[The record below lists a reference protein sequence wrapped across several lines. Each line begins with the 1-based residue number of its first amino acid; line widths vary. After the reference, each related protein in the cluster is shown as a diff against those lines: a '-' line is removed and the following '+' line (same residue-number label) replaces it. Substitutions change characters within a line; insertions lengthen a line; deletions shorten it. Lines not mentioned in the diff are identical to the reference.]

1 MNKNLYR
8 IVFNQARGMLM
19 VVADIAASGRA
30 ASSPSSGV
38 GHTQRRRVSALSP
51 LSFRLLIALGCI
63 SLSAQAAIVAD
74 GSAPGNQ
81 QPTIISSANG
91 TPQVNIQTPSSGGVS
106 RNAYRQFDV
115 DNRGVILNNGRG
127 VNQTQIAGLVDGNPW
142 LARGEASVILNE
154 VNSRDPSQL
163 NGYIE
168 VAGRKAQVVIAN
180 PAGITCE
187 GCGFINANRA
197 TLTTGQA
204 QLNNGQLT
212 GYDVERGEIVIQGK
226 GLDSRGQDHTDLIAR
241 SVKVN
246 AGIWANELNITTG
259 RNQVDAAHQNINT
272 NAADG
277 RHRPAVA
284 VDVANL
290 GGMYAGKIRLIGTET
305 GVGVHNAGEIGAS
318 AGDIVI
324 TADGMLVN
332 RGQISS
338 AQQLAVNTPSG
349 IENSGVL
356 YGKGNTQ
363 LTTAGKL
370 SNSGT
375 VAAAGDTL
383 IRAAEVNSSR
393 NSVLGAGIKSDN
405 SAITRGTLDIKARG
419 QLTAQGKNISGTA
432 QTFNANRIDLSGS
445 QTQSGDLTFTT
456 EGGDIDLTGANLF
469 ANRRLSVS
477 TPSLLRTDKA
487 NLFAEQIA
495 LDAQALANVGG
506 VITQTGLTDFN
517 LNLPG
522 DIDNR
527 DGTLLT
533 RGNFLL
539 QAEHLTSNS
548 QSLLG
553 AGIQSDGKLA
563 PRGDLNVTTRHALI
577 AQGKTLTAG
586 TLALSGSRL
595 DLTDSLTQA
604 KYMRLTATEGDIALT
619 GATVMAANTLF
630 ADTRQILRSDKAYLT
645 ADQINLTA
653 YSLSNV
659 EGRVVQKGS
668 GDFRLDLPG
677 YLDNRG
683 GVLLTKGNLALQ
695 AERLT
700 SNSQSLLGA
709 GIQADG
715 SKASKGDLQANTTQ
729 ALIAQGQ
736 NVAAGTMTL
745 SGSRVDLTG
754 SQTHASNITITAR
767 DGDVTTREA
776 TLITPGTLSM
786 TAVANPE
793 QTLNNR
799 GGKLHAD
806 NIQLNLAKLENSNG
820 EIAAATDLWLRLQS
834 DFIHQAGARLTA
846 GRDLL
851 FNSRGAL
858 INQYKL
864 EAGRD
869 MQLTALS
876 IRNTSADRN
885 TNADNSSLLAGRGLS
900 LSTDSLFN
908 RGAIYTT
915 GVGQFTV
922 NGNTENIGEIYTEQQ
937 LTFTATGNLANRG
950 VMQTRGEM
958 QLSAQGDVNN
968 SGMLYS
974 AGDQMRLSIAGN
986 LTNEGKLHVANGE
999 MRLLTEGNLD
1009 NRGSLY
1015 GAGNSDIT
1023 TQGNAV
1029 NTGSVY
1035 TQGALQWLTKGS
1047 VRNSASIAALG
1058 DLQLRANDLL
1068 SDNQSLMAAGL
1079 KADGSRSDSG
1089 NLAVSTEQ
1097 ALIAQGQNIAA
1108 GSLALAGSQIDL
1120 TGSQTQANAISL
1132 TAKSGDITL
1141 TSAVIKAATQLLVT
1155 QLAATRS
1162 SFIPP
1167 SSIPPSSTQSSSTQA
1182 SASPSAWLRTDKAS
1196 LIADQLTFDVQALS
1210 NLGGVIAQTGA
1221 TDFNLN
1227 LPGYLD
1233 NRGGTILSKGNVAIQ
1248 AQGLDSDSGSLLGAG
1263 VQSDGKLTNAGDL
1276 AVTVRQDLIAHG
1288 QSLAAG
1294 AMTLTG
1300 SGVDLTGSQTQARG
1314 ITITANKGDVSTQR
1328 ANILSL
1334 GSLAINAGANAG
1346 QTLNNQGGSL
1356 QANNIA
1362 LNLGQL
1368 DNRTGKIAASQD
1380 LVLGLQSDFNIL
1392 ADSTLQA
1399 GRDFSFTTHGALT
1412 NDGQLLAGRKLST
1425 RSNSLLNNGN
1435 IRAVQADLRA
1445 SGALTNRGEIL
1456 TRGGLSTD
1464 ANTLFNSGTLIGAT
1478 ATLNARERITN
1489 SGPNA
1494 LIGATDKNGTLA
1506 LLAPVIEN
1514 SDTVTRTDTAPT
1526 TTLLG
1531 MGKVILAGGQ
1541 DNSGNY
1547 SSAAQVLNLS
1557 GLIESGN
1564 DLLVYAKTLTNRRQ
1578 ILTATTDFIVGDTE
1592 TGAAYWTAENPDI
1605 PGGRY
1610 TQPPAGG
1617 PMNSDYI
1624 GTNYTS
1630 TVAYNRIDQISPEA
1644 QLLAGGNLTLQVGTL
1659 ENNWSKVSAQGVID
1673 LTGVTLQQDDWGSQ
1687 QRLVE
1692 QTTSSGE
1699 YRYRTYK
1706 GKLWGIAW
1714 GPEMKLRPNN
1724 QYASSI
1730 TAKTLTG
1737 SGTVINNTVINNGA
1751 APGAIVAPRDR
1762 DSTGKNIAVEFNG
1775 IALTLPRSGL
1785 YQLKTDKGDYAPG
1798 PEAALSLANISP
1810 PSSLDATGQRGVP
1823 PPSDD
1828 LNRTGLVTPDRAV
1841 SGGYLVETHPAFA
1854 SLNNWKG
1861 SDLYLQQLS
1870 SDPSVIHKR
1879 LGDNAYEQRL
1889 LRDQVLALTGRTV
1902 ASDYRSEQAQFE
1914 QLFAAGVQYS
1924 KAFNLA
1930 PGTRLSAEQMATLTG
1945 NIVLMENRD
1954 VAGQTVLVPVVYL
1967 AGVKPGDLRANGA
1980 LIAAENISLTEV
1992 QGFANA
1998 GAISASNNL
2007 QISMAKDITLNNRC
2021 GLLQAGNHLQLSTLN
2036 SDIDLTSARLNATN
2050 LQLDSGRDVILRTA
2064 SDQYSSGNGA
2074 VQRTQTILGPL
2085 ASLNISNNAVI
2096 TAQRDFIQQ
2105 GAGINIGKDLQV
2117 NTGGDWLLSTVQR
2130 SDQISAQYGGGSATS
2145 GSLRH
2150 LGSEVKVG
2158 GALSANV
2165 DNLTAVG
2172 ARVNAGTID
2181 VRAQNITL
2189 SAATDSLSVT
2199 GGSSSKRHTSSVNLY
2214 DETLLGS
2221 QLNATGD
2228 INLQTVNDIT
2238 LSASA
2243 VQTDGALK
2251 LAAGGDVT
2259 LTSQTEQHDEQRN
2272 HTGTK
2277 KGLLSSTTTRSEEG
2291 RSQTLAVGSM
2301 LSAGSIDVSSQN
2313 IAVAGSSVVA
2323 DKDIRLRAQENLT
2336 VSTAQQSESGSQ
2348 LFEQKKSGLMST
2360 GGIGVFIGTSRQK
2373 TTDQTQTVSHV
2384 GSTVGSLT
2392 GNVRLEAGNQ
2402 LTLHGSDVV
2411 AGKDL
2416 ALTGADVAIS
2426 AAENSRSQ
2434 QYTAESKQ
2442 SGLTVALSGPVGS
2455 AVNTAVTTA
2464 KAAREENTGR
2474 LAGLQGVKAALSGVQ
2489 AVQAGQLVQAQG
2501 GGVTEMVGV
2510 SVSLGSQKSSS
2521 QQQQEQTQVSGS
2533 ALTAGNNLSIKAT
2546 GGGNA
2551 ANSGDILIAGSQLKA
2566 GGDTRLDAARDV
2578 RLLGAANRQKTD
2590 GSNSSRGGSVGVSV
2604 GGSGLSVFAN
2614 ANKGQGNERGDGTFW
2629 TETTVDS
2636 GGMFSLRSGRDT
2648 ALTGAQVSAETVKA
2662 DVGRNLTLQ
2671 SQQDRDNYD
2680 AKQSRVSGGISVPV
2694 AGGGAAVN
2702 LSMSRDR
2709 LSSQYDSVQAQTGI
2723 FAGSGGVDIRVGE
2736 HTQLDGAVI
2745 ASTAAADKNTLDTG
2759 TLGFSD
2765 IKNKAV
2771 FTVEHQGGS
2780 LSTGGPVGSDLLS
2793 NLGGMVL
2800 AGLGNG
2806 GYAEGTTQAAV
2817 SEGTIT
2823 VRDTENQQQNVDDLS
2838 RDTGNANGSI
2848 GPIFDKEKEQNRLK
2862 EVQLIGEIGGQALDI
2877 ASTQGKIIAT
2887 HAANDKMKA
2896 VKPEDIATAE
2906 KQWEKAHPGK
2916 AATAEDINQQ
2926 IYQTAYNQAFND
2938 SGFGTGGPV
2947 QRGMQAATAAVQG
2960 LAGGNLGAALTGASA
2975 PYLAGVIKQSTGDN
2989 PAANTMAHAVLGAV
3003 TAYARGNNALAGAAG
3018 AATAELMAPTI
3029 ISALGWDKNTLT
3041 EGQKQAVSALSTL
3054 AAGLAGGLTGDS
3066 TADAIAGGQAGKNAV
3081 ENNSLSGDKARAA
3094 VQESKEATK
3103 ALIREAMGENLGSQL
3118 ANGLVNF
3125 VGDTGDLGMAGGD
3138 LVLDAAMALV
3148 SCATGDSYCAT
3159 AKNDLS
3165 KKDQAVGKVLESLF
3179 NGQAGEA
3186 IKNTVVKASQGDQR
3200 ALENLAGILTGIVVP
3215 AKALPIGG
3223 KGTTTEATANIPSRE
3238 KLSGPTENWKNYTHS
3253 EAVAQTSSSGQ
3264 LINADKAIIDPNKLT
3279 SYALN
3284 TEHPVGGN
3292 KAKVFESALGYN
3304 QSNAGDLIAKV
3315 QEGAKSSPAKLGT
3328 ADKFGQRV
3336 TIDMPITGPNGNTV
3350 TVRTGWIYDPGSS
3363 TPRMTTIYVK

>member
-277 RHRPAVA
+277 RPRPAVA

-522 DIDNR
+522 YIDNR
-527 DGTLLT
+527 DGSLLT

-539 QAEHLTSNS
+539 QAERLTSNS

-577 AQGKTLTAG
+577 AQGKTLAAG

-604 KYMRLTATEGDIALT
+604 KDMRLTATEGDIALT

-653 YSLSNV
+653 DSLSNV

-715 SKASKGDLQANTTQ
+715 SKASKGDLQVNTTQ

-736 NVAAGTMTL
+736 NVAAGAMTL
-745 SGSRVDLTG
+745 SGSRIDLTG

-950 VMQTRGEM
+950 VMQTRGDM
-958 QLSAQGDVNN
+958 QLSAQGDFNN

-986 LTNEGKLHVANGE
+986 LTNEGKLHAANGE
-999 MRLLTEGNLD
+999 IRLLTEGDLD

-1023 TQGNAV
+1023 TQGDAV

-1108 GSLALAGSQIDL
+1108 GSLALVGSQIDL
-1120 TGSQTQANAISL
+1120 TGSQTQA
-1132 TAKSGDITL
+1132 
-1141 TSAVIKAATQLLVT
+1141 
-1155 QLAATRS
+1155 RE
-1162 SFIPP
+1162 
-1167 SSIPPSSTQSSSTQA
+1167 
-1182 SASPSAWLRTDKAS
+1182 
-1196 LIADQLTFDVQALS
+1196 
-1210 NLGGVIAQTGA
+1210 
-1221 TDFNLN
+1221 
-1227 LPGYLD
+1227 
-1233 NRGGTILSKGNVAIQ
+1233 
-1248 AQGLDSDSGSLLGAG
+1248 
-1263 VQSDGKLTNAGDL
+1263 
-1276 AVTVRQDLIAHG
+1276 
-1288 QSLAAG
+1288 
-1294 AMTLTG
+1294 
-1300 SGVDLTGSQTQARG
+1300 
-1314 ITITANKGDVSTQR
+1314 ITITANKGDVSTQH

-1346 QTLNNQGGSL
+1346 QTLNNQGGAL

-1578 ILTATTDFIVGDTE
+1578 ILTATTDFIVGDTV

-1610 TQPPAGG
+1610 TQPHAGG

-1644 QLLAGGNLTLQVGTL
+1644 QLLAGGNLTPQVGTL

-1775 IALTLPRSGL
+1775 ISLTLPRSGL

-1828 LNRTGLVTPDRAV
+1828 LNRTSLVTPDRAV

-1998 GAISASNNL
+1998 GAISATNNL
-2007 QISMAKDITLNNRC
+2007 QISMAKDITLNNRG

-2036 SDIDLTSARLNATN
+2036 SDIDLTSARLNATD

-2064 SDQYSSGNGA
+2064 SEQYSSGNGA

-2228 INLQTVNDIT
+2228 INLQTANDIT

-2277 KGLLSSTTTRSEEG
+2277 KGLVSSTTARSEEG

-2373 TTDQTQTVSHV
+2373 TTDQTQTVSHI

-2578 RLLGAANRQKTD
+2578 QLLGAANRQKTD

-2680 AKQSRVSGGISVPV
+2680 AKQSRASGGISVPV

-2896 VKPEDIATAE
+2896 VKPEDIVAAE

-2926 IYQTAYNQAFND
+2926 IYQTAYNQAFNA

-2960 LAGGNLGAALTGASA
+2960 LAGGNMGAALTGASA

-3003 TAYARGNNALAGAAG
+3003 TAYASGNHALAGAAG

-3066 TADAIAGGQAGKNAV
+3066 TADALAGGQAGKNAV
-3081 ENNSLSGDKARAA
+3081 ENNALSATDEKKRQDAKWSLPYLEGDKKAQAEKLISDLNAKDKAFDAA
-3094 VQESKEATK
+3094 LKSACQGLSSVACQGIRQELA
-3103 ALIREAMGENLGSQL
+3103 AMGKSYDEQMDGQYI
-3118 ANGLVNF
+3118 G
-3125 VGDTGDLGMAGGD
+3125 TMAS
-3138 LVLDAAMALV
+3138 V
-3148 SCATGDSYCAT
+3148 Y
-3159 AKNDLS
+3159 
-3165 KKDQAVGKVLESLF
+3165 
-3179 NGQAGEA
+3179 
-3186 IKNTVVKASQGDQR
+3186 
-3200 ALENLAGILTGIVVP
+3200 
-3215 AKALPIGG
+3215 
-3223 KGTTTEATANIPSRE
+3223 
-3238 KLSGPTENWKNYTHS
+3238 
-3253 EAVAQTSSSGQ
+3253 
-3264 LINADKAIIDPNKLT
+3264 
-3279 SYALN
+3279 
-3284 TEHPVGGN
+3284 
-3292 KAKVFESALGYN
+3292 
-3304 QSNAGDLIAKV
+3304 
-3315 QEGAKSSPAKLGT
+3315 QEGAGKVDSLIWQYATEDVKAQKAKDIQTIASNWGVSVETASTLYTGMAITHTTAAIGGAVYGMYGVKGETVPVVKGSTVYPEGMSFRIDQPAHLSAVDGFTQKSGISGGHNANAFYDAIKQYNVKIVSETPTGVKGITEVKYQIPTKDRSGNLTGEYKATPETKTVYDPNIFTDQKILDLGQQAAVKGYKDAMASKSGQASAT
-3328 ADKFGQRV
+3328 VDGVSFRIYVDK
-3336 TIDMPITGPNGNTV
+3336 TTG
-3350 TVRTGWIYDPGSS
+3350 TVRNFHPN
-3363 TPRMTTIYVK
+3363 

>member
-1714 GPEMKLRPNN
+1714 GPEMKLRLNN

-2442 SGLTVALSGPVGS
+2442 RGLTVALSGPVGS

-2474 LAGLQGVKAALSGVQ
+2474 LAGLQGGKAALSGGQ
-2489 AVQAGQLVQAQG
+2489 AGQAGQLGQAQG
-2501 GGVTEMVGV
+2501 GGITEMVGV

-2533 ALTAGNNLSIKAT
+2533 ALTAGNNLSIKA
-2546 GGGNA
+2546 
-2551 ANSGDILIAGSQLKA
+2551 SGSDILIAGSQLKA

-2578 RLLGAANRQKTD
+2578 QLLGAANRQKTD

-2680 AKQSRVSGGISVPV
+2680 AKQSRASGGISVPV

-2896 VKPEDIATAE
+2896 VKPEDIAAAE

-2926 IYQTAYNQAFND
+2926 IYQTAYNQAFNE

-2960 LAGGNLGAALTGASA
+2960 LAGGNMGAALTGASA

-3003 TAYARGNNALAGAAG
+3003 TAYASGNNALAGAAG

-3066 TADAIAGGQAGKNAV
+3066 TADALAGGQAGKNAV
-3081 ENNSLSGDKARAA
+3081 ENNLLGGNEFTHTQFVQKHGADVLSCADNPSNAACQRGIAENKAYIAA
-3094 VQESKEATK
+3094 LATGSV
-3103 ALIREAMGENLGSQL
+3103 ALLPGSSQAMWALGAGTNAGMQY
-3118 ANGLVNF
+3118 ADNGKINPVNS
-3125 VGDTGDLGMAGGD
+3125 VAAGWINVITMGQGWKGTIAWNAAGG
-3138 LVLDAAMALV
+3138 A
-3148 SCATGDSYCAT
+3148 
-3159 AKNDLS
+3159 
-3165 KKDQAVGKVLESLF
+3165 
-3179 NGQAGEA
+3179 
-3186 IKNTVVKASQGDQR
+3186 
-3200 ALENLAGILTGIVVP
+3200 
-3215 AKALPIGG
+3215 
-3223 KGTTTEATANIPSRE
+3223 
-3238 KLSGPTENWKNYTHS
+3238 
-3253 EAVAQTSSSGQ
+3253 
-3264 LINADKAIIDPNKLT
+3264 LINAINGGDPLTGAITNGTGAGFGYGVGNYVVKPAANTLGKWITGGWNPKFDPNLLK
-3279 SYALN
+3279 YAEVKGQLGISK
-3284 TEHPVGGN
+3284 EMLPSKIPSAVG
-3292 KAKVFESALGYN
+3292 
-3304 QSNAGDLIAKV
+3304 NAGGSL
-3315 QEGAKSSPAKLGT
+3315 SSE
-3328 ADKFGQRV
+3328 F
-3336 TIDMPITGPNGNTV
+3336 
-3350 TVRTGWIYDPGSS
+3350 GSS
-3363 TPRMTTIYVK
+3363 LIQQKKDAMEDSK